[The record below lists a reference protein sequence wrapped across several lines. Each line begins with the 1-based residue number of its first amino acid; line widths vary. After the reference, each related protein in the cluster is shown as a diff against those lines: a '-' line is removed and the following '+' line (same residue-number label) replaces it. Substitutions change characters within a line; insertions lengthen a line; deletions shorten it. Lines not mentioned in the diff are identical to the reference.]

1 MLATFP
7 GITKN
12 QIMNFLLGH
21 SDIVCVWASFFA
33 TVGSVRSLM
42 DILFEQALIRIPIQK
57 SAHQIV
63 HGQRYK
69 VFLVREMPETFWN
82 LLTIVKALVPAG
94 RELQYTLSKAVNFL
108 RLEASVF

>member
-42 DILFEQALIRIPIQK
+42 VILFEQALIRIPIQK

-69 VFLVREMPETFWN
+69 GTSINNPGDLEFS
-82 LLTIVKALVPAG
+82 K
-94 RELQYTLSKAVNFL
+94 TLRFDII
-108 RLEASVF
+108 